1 MKCFCFSI
9 CLSLSVLVAQ
19 GVGAQEFIN
28 LDFESAN
35 VPHLSPEQWGGGY
48 VPISDAVPG
57 WTCAIDGVQI
67 TEVLNN
73 NGTAGG
79 PSLSIWGQRA
89 TFVGGVLQG
98 SQTVILSAGFGDA
111 SGHTTS
117 LSQTGLIPLSARSLL
132 FKAAPY
138 DQTTPGPAD
147 GLFSVF
153 MGGSSLDYYPLSIG
167 VNYTLYGA
175 SIPSEFAGTVQ
186 SLMFTDA
193 SFPGTWHY
201 EKLDDIQFT
210 AEPIP
215 EPSMISLV
223 ALSVALTVLRSR
235 GPNRGCCES
244 SCNAHWGSR
253 MRPKLRELPLMLT
266 S

>member
-1 MKCFCFSI
+1 MKCFSI
-9 CLSLSVLVAQ
+9 CLSVSILVAQ
-19 GVGAQEFIN
+19 GLCAQQFVN

-57 WTCAIDGVQI
+57 WTCAIDGVQVI
-67 TEVLNN
+67 DVLNN
-73 NGTAGG
+73 NGTSGG

-89 TFVGGVLQG
+89 TLVGGVLQG
-98 SQTVILSAGFGDA
+98 SQTVILSAGFGDDF
-111 SGHTTS
+111 GHTIS

-153 MGGSSLDYYPLSIG
+153 LGGSSLDYYPLSIG

-175 SIPSEFAGTVQ
+175 SIPAEFAGTVQ

-193 SFPGTWHY
+193 SFPGSWHY

-210 AEPIP
+210 ADPIP
-215 EPSMISLV
+215 EPSFISLV
-223 ALSVALTVLRSR
+223 ALSLALIVLRSR
-235 GPNRGCCES
+235 RPNKITGA
-244 SCNAHWGSR
+244 NSR
-253 MRPKLRELPLMLT
+253 YAIWFR